1 MPNATALK
9 PNGSSFSRLPDG
21 DLLSGSPNGPLPQLH
36 ARGAGV
42 LLHVTSLPGPHGSG
56 DLGESA
62 RHFIDFLADAEQSY
76 WQTLPVGPTG
86 YGNSP
91 YSAQSAFAG
100 NPLLIALSQLVARG
114 WLSEDDLAA
123 NPSLDATDVTRVDF
137 AQVQTFRSRC
147 LRRAYESGKNAPEF
161 AQFREQEQHWLEDY
175 ALFRAL
181 KSQHGEVEWT
191 RWDKGV
197 RDREPHALNQARTA
211 LEEEITYRCF
221 EQWLFASQ
229 WEALLN
235 YAHGRGIALI
245 GDMPIFLAH
254 DSADVW
260 QHRELFQLDAEGL
273 PRVVAGVPPDYFSVT
288 GQRWGNPLYDWR
300 KLHAQRFGFWLE
312 RMRSEFARFDIV
324 RLDHFIGY
332 ERYWEIP
339 GDEPTAVRGRWVQG
353 PSAALFET
361 LQEQFG
367 PLPLIAEDL
376 GATTP
381 EVKEL
386 RDSFGLPGIRIL
398 QFAFGDDPNA
408 PDFRPHNYPRE
419 AVVYTGTHDN
429 DTTVGWFFNQE
440 GGNTRS
446 PEQVELE
453 QHTTLDY
460 LGKTDPSQIHWD
472 MIRTCYASVANTVI
486 VPLQDLLGL
495 GSEAR
500 MNRPGTHADNWQWR
514 TTAGAFSPA
523 LADKLAHLTRLYER
537 QQPQAA
543 QEQNREQ
550 PPHRAVHNP
559 ESST

>member
-1 MPNATALK
+1 MPIATAQK
-9 PNGSSFSRLPDG
+9 PYGSSFARLPDG
-21 DLLSGSPNGPLPQLH
+21 GLLSGVPNSPLPQLH

-42 LLHVTSLPGPHGSG
+42 LLHITSLPGPFGSG
-56 DLGESA
+56 DLGDSA
-62 RHFIDFLADAEQSY
+62 RRFIDFLASAAQSY

-100 NPLLIALSQLVARG
+100 SPLLISLSQLVARG
-114 WLSEDDLAA
+114 WLSEEDLATA
-123 NPSLDATDVTRVDF
+123 THSDDARVDF
-137 AQVQTFRSRC
+137 ARVQTFRSLC
-147 LRRAYESGKNAPEF
+147 LRRAFELGKDAPEL

-191 RWDKGV
+191 RWDPEF
-197 RDREPHALNQARTA
+197 RDRDPQALAQAREV
-211 LEEEITYRCF
+211 LEQEIAFRCF

-229 WEALLN
+229 WSALRD
-235 YAHGRGIALI
+235 YAHGRGVALI

-260 QHRELFQLDAEGL
+260 QHRELFQLDAEGA
-273 PRVVAGVPPDYFSVT
+273 PRAVAGVPPDYFSAT

-312 RMRSEFARFDIV
+312 RMRSELTRFDIV

-353 PSAALFET
+353 PSSALFET

-386 RDSFGLPGIRIL
+386 RDRFGLPGIRIL

-408 PDFRPHNYPRE
+408 PDFKPHNYPRE

-429 DTTVGWFFNQE
+429 DTTVGWFFNQD

-446 PEQVELE
+446 SEQVELE
-453 QHTTLDY
+453 QRAALDY

-500 MNRPGTHADNWQWR
+500 MNRPGTHSDNWQWR
-514 TTAGAFSPA
+514 ATSAAFSPA

-537 QQPQAA
+537 QQPRAA
-543 QEQNREQ
+543 DVHLQ
-550 PPHRAVHNP
+550 PPHRPVHHT